1 MRQRTQRQQAISA
14 HIHQNNIDVLRRI
27 MLSQT
32 QHHRLNR
39 RGRTTTGNT
48 HQQQVA
54 HLNIPAHRHLTLQLR
69 LITQS
74 AHQNTVPNTTH
85 SGKIRVREATHTKI
99 SQINI
104 RTQRLRPHL
113 TRSNRTTSRMSRHNS
128 INQQIQVIRITRRH
142 LRTCTLRTRN
152 TDTIGRTN
160 LQRSHHLSAALTRHQ
175 GSLHRRNIIL
185 AQLHIGATHLRTRN
199 LRSIRNTNHVR
210 RILTALHTQRHTQVR
225 IRQNVIIHHA
235 SRTLSRQNHVNTQG
249 TTHRTNAHQRRQ
261 DIREVLRQHRELVN
275 HQQQAR
281 HRLRRVCRQIILN
294 VVHTLA
300 SSSKQAL
307 TTVHLRLQ
315 RLNSAVSQLSIQ
327 VAQSTNR
334 MRQTL
339 TRLKRR
345 TTLKVN
351 QNKVQT
357 ARIVVRSQT
366 RHQRTQKLALTR
378 TSGTTHQTVRTV
390 LHQVQRERTR
400 IAHTNLSAETISLRP
415 KRLNILST
423 RRGRQTNQ
431 LRQLYQLRQT
441 AAQKQTLRVLMMRQ
455 STRHMKS
462 ILSAHTGEHTV
473 SDRVTAA
480 RLRIGHRS
488 LLTNLHDRSTR
499 RRKAI
504 NRRSQHNTGNTASAR
519 SSSLI
524 RHQTHFIAVR
534 QKVACRRLTALSE
547 GIRIND
553 HAQAAGRKGLNVV
566 V

>member
-1 MRQRTQRQQAISA
+1 M
-14 HIHQNNIDVLRRI
+14 
-27 MLSQT
+27 
-32 QHHRLNR
+32 
-39 RGRTTTGNT
+39 
-48 HQQQVA
+48 
-54 HLNIPAHRHLTLQLR
+54 
-69 LITQS
+69 
-74 AHQNTVPNTTH
+74 
-85 SGKIRVREATHTKI
+85 
-99 SQINI
+99 
-104 RTQRLRPHL
+104 
-113 TRSNRTTSRMSRHNS
+113 
-128 INQQIQVIRITRRH
+128 
-142 LRTCTLRTRN
+142 
-152 TDTIGRTN
+152 
-160 LQRSHHLSAALTRHQ
+160 
-175 GSLHRRNIIL
+175 
-185 AQLHIGATHLRTRN
+185 
-199 LRSIRNTNHVR
+199 
-210 RILTALHTQRHTQVR
+210 
-225 IRQNVIIHHA
+225 
-235 SRTLSRQNHVNTQG
+235 NTQG
-249 TTHRTNAHQRRQ
+249 TTHRTNTHQRRQ

-281 HRLRRVCRQIILN
+281 HRLRRVRRQIILN
-294 VVHTLA
+294 VIHTLA
-300 SSSKQAL
+300 SSRKQAL
-307 TTVHLRLQ
+307 TTIHLRLQ

-366 RHQRTQKLALTR
+366 RHQRTQKLTLTR
-378 TSGTTHQTVRTV
+378 TSGTTHQTVRAV
-390 LHQVQRERTR
+390 LHQVQRERAR
-400 IAHTNLSAETISLRP
+400 IAHTNLGAETISLRP

-431 LRQLYQLRQT
+431 LRQLHQLRQT

-488 LLTNLHDRSTR
+488 LLTDLHDRSTR
-499 RRKAI
+499 RRKTV
-504 NRRSQHNTGNTASAR
+504 NGRSQHNTGNTASAR

-534 QKVACRRLTALSE
+534 QKVACRRLAALSE
-547 GIRIND
+547 GIRINN
-553 HAQAAGRKGLNVV
+553 HAQAAGRKRLNVMV
-566 V
+566 KRAQHLIRLLLTRSKPTHLLVLRHADMRKPRRPHPVLRTRGISADRNRHICRTRMGRRLQY